1 MFRPR
6 PRRVDQ
12 IQLNLTRNGQRSYRQ
27 FLRLHSPERLREAAA
42 FSRLIPLFPRL
53 KTIRLVGSPLSRKLQ
68 LRFEEYK
75 DELFSF
81 LNDCH
86 KNDSYAL
93 SYATGLAGWDESNEP
108 DNLESLYSLLQA
120 LSDLTAQLP
129 RPRLP
134 KDLDH
139 LSIRV
144 DRSLSVDK
152 TRLPSNPLLAITRL
166 SVSFPRRTCWSS
178 STRSTTVLHGLV
190 HLFPALEE
198 LRVSWEAVHNACPDE
213 LICLPTSLT
222 HLRVL
227 RLDKAQ
233 GSADDFVASIER
245 QPKLFRVEL
254 FDVDFTPGLTE
265 ALVLLSQRITRKL
278 EVWVKIGRKATPVG
292 WFHDNKDYRE
302 TVRREHEASCRRF
315 YNCFPSY
322 SDRYT
327 DKERHLADMLHYRD
341 DSRCQVRTLEIWK
354 PRSVACVV
362 CDTAA
367 CL

>member
-1 MFRPR
+1 MSDMVESKPGGPILRLPLEVGQNIASLLLSTDQLHLRLVNRCLKDWVVYRTGCKFGSVFSLPTIHECIEDLSNIEFRASLVTELHSFRPR

-213 LICLPTSLT
+213 LICLSLT
-222 HLRVL
+222 ICEFYDWIRLREVPTTLLLPSNVSLNCTGLNSLMSTSHL
-227 RLDKAQ
+227 
-233 GSADDFVASIER
+233 G
-245 QPKLFRVEL
+245 
-254 FDVDFTPGLTE
+254 
-265 ALVLLSQRITRKL
+265 
-278 EVWVKIGRKATPVG
+278 
-292 WFHDNKDYRE
+292 
-302 TVRREHEASCRRF
+302 
-315 YNCFPSY
+315 
-322 SDRYT
+322 
-327 DKERHLADMLHYRD
+327 
-341 DSRCQVRTLEIWK
+341 
-354 PRSVACVV
+354 
-362 CDTAA
+362 
-367 CL
+367 